1 MDTNSKLEE
10 IHCIAVK
17 LHGVGVGVTYKEH
30 HVGEH
35 TLQLY
40 RSRYKDGNVNLY
52 KEVGESYEDV
62 INKMYEKFVVLGSP
76 VIHPELLDESQTGIR
91 QRLVL
96 SGEEREGV
104 RFCYSVDQEVW
115 EGNEKSE
122 LAAFLAGVL
131 NLRTRKLWIAQRLIS
146 EDRIYC
152 GDSRVATFGEE
163 PDGE

>member
-10 IHCIAVK
+10 IHRIAVK
-17 LHGVGVGVTYKEH
+17 LHGVGVGVQYKEY

-35 TLQLY
+35 TLQVY
-40 RSRYKDGNVNLY
+40 RSRYKDGNVNLD
-52 KEVGESYEDV
+52 KEVGESYDDV
-62 INKMYEKFVVLGSP
+62 INKMYERLVDSEAQ
-76 VIHPELLDESQTGIR
+76 VIPQELLNEAHTGIR

-96 SGEEREGV
+96 SGKEQEGV

-122 LAAFLAGVL
+122 LAAFLAGL
-131 NLRTRKLWIAQRLIS
+131 SNLKTRKLWIAQRLIS

-152 GDSRVATFGEE
+152 GDSRVTTFGEE
-163 PDGE
+163 PDGK